1 MKNAKKISIIMSML
15 LALSG
20 PLCGF
25 RNVKAAVINNESVK
39 IATKAEIDK
48 DLEAGKVYHGFKLV
62 SKHVDKNNN
71 EKLVFQ
77 HEKSGAKLYFENNK
91 SDVKA
96 FSIGFKTPIENDKGI
111 PHILEHA
118 FLAGGSEKY
127 PVKQLIKELG
137 NGVLC
142 SDLNGLTFPDRTQYP
157 FSTIDENEFTQLMD
171 VYLDMIFN
179 PHFLKDKNI
188 FEEEGWHYSIADENG
203 PVQYNGVVYNEM
215 QGTTYSLGNMIYN
228 GECRSLFPD
237 SSYKYVSGGA
247 LDAIPKLTFEEVKNF
262 YEKYY
267 QPSNSYIVMVGDMN
281 ILDKLKLINDN
292 YLQNYDF
299 KKVDSELKLQKP
311 FKAQIEHTEEYPIA
325 VGESPKGKAIISM
338 NYVLDNDINEEDT
351 VALSLFLGSVV
362 NNPNSLFQQ
371 SLKNAGFNTVAAEL
385 VDEQIQPYVAI
396 RALYTDEERKDEF
409 KRLVLDSLKQTLEA
423 GINKDMMHAIINA
436 SELNYKKQMLDANS
450 SKEIR
455 DNVFKEWVYGKEALA
470 ENSLDDS
477 EDAFKLIRD
486 MIDSNEFEKTIGKY
500 IFDNTHS
507 SLFLLKPVP
516 GLLEKENEK
525 VANELKEFKESLTKT
540 QLNELIKMNKEY
552 KKWMT
557 EPNNKRVLNKLP
569 QTDMKNLTSELKI
582 DEPNVKIEGDIKVL
596 HHPVELD
603 GINQVKFY
611 FDASG
616 VDQDKIPYVQLLA
629 TLLGNMDTQNYN
641 YAMLPS
647 LALTYTG
654 GISWNVD
661 YIKPHNNRGDF
672 SPQLAVSS
680 SSLNKNIEY
689 MMSIIG
695 EEMFST
701 KFDNKELLKQYLSS
715 IYQGQVASIS
725 NEPISLGLSTNVSK
739 LTSNSK
745 YSELINGLS
754 YVNFIADLNQNFD
767 EKYEEIIEN
776 LKDVSSTIFSKYNMI
791 ASVAISEEEYHKFQE
806 KFSAI
811 SDCIGNNFKLPYR
824 YKFDMK
830 LSSEAIPVQSK
841 LQYNIQ
847 SFNFKNYG
855 YEFDGS
861 MYVLQEVLESKYLWD
876 KIRVNGGAY
885 GANINIAKDGKVV
898 LYSYR
903 DPRLKETYDDYNN
916 ITEFI
921 KNLKL
926 TDDELEIFKLNAVA
940 DYYKPMSTFNKINVA
955 DSIYLS
961 GSKNYSFNEIIKSIK
976 DTDVEDLRK
985 YADLFEKGL
994 KDKNITTI
1002 GNPVNIQENKDLFDE
1017 IIEVK

>member
-1 MKNAKKISIIMSML
+1 MKNSKKISIIMSML

-20 PLCGF
+20 PLSGF
-25 RNVKAAVINNESVK
+25 RNVNAAVINSESIKTAVDSK
-39 IATKAEIDK
+39 INKE
-48 DLEAGKVYHGFKLV
+48 LEVGKVYHGFKL
-62 SKHVDKNNN
+62 SGKHVDKNNN

-96 FSIGFKTPIENDKGI
+96 FSIGFRTPIENDKGI

-157 FSTIDENEFTQLMD
+157 FSTIDEKEFTQLMD

-179 PHFLKDKNI
+179 PYFLKDKNI
-188 FEEEGWHYSIADENG
+188 FEEEGWHYSINDENEAI
-203 PVQYNGVVYNEM
+203 QYNGVVYNEM

-237 SSYKYVSGGA
+237 SSYKYVSGGS
-247 LDAIPKLTFEEVKNF
+247 LEAIPKLTFEEVKDF

-281 ILDKLKLINDN
+281 ILDKLQLINDN
-292 YLQNYDF
+292 YLKNYNY
-299 KKVDSELKLQKP
+299 KKVDSELELQKP
-311 FKAQIEHTEEYPIA
+311 FKAQVEHIEEYPIPA
-325 VGESPKGKAIISM
+325 GESPEGKAIISM
-338 NYVLDNDINEEDT
+338 NYVLDKNISEEDT
-351 VALSLFLGSVV
+351 VALSLFLGAVV

-371 SLKNAGFNTVAAEL
+371 SLKNAGFNNVAAEL
-385 VDEQIQPYVAI
+385 VGEQIQPYVAI

-409 KRLVLDSLKQTLEA
+409 RKLVLDSLKQTLDA
-423 GINKDMMHAIINA
+423 GVSKDMMHAIINA
-436 SELNYKKQMLDANS
+436 SELNYKKQMLDSNF
-450 SKEIR
+450 SKETR
-455 DNVFKEWVYGKEALA
+455 DSVFKSWVYGIEPL
-470 ENSLDDS
+470 EESYLNDTES
-477 EDAFKLIRD
+477 AFKIIRE
-486 MIDSNEFEKTIGKY
+486 MIDKNEFEKTISKY
-500 IFDNTHS
+500 IFDNSHS
-507 SLFLLKPVP
+507 SLFLLKPAP
-516 GLLEKENEK
+516 GLLEKENDK

-540 QLNELIKMNKEY
+540 QLNELIKINKEY
-552 KKWMT
+552 KNWMT
-557 EPNNKRVLNKLP
+557 EPNSRRVLNKLP

-582 DEPNVKIEGDIKVL
+582 AEPDVKFEGDIKVL

-616 VDQDKIPYVQLLA
+616 VEQEKIPYVQLLA

-654 GISWNVD
+654 GITWNMD
-661 YIKPHNNRGDF
+661 YIKSHDSGDF
-672 SPQLAVSS
+672 SPQLVVSS

-695 EEMFST
+695 EEMFNT
-701 KFDNKELLKQYLSS
+701 KFDNKELLKMYLSN
-715 IYQGQVASIS
+715 IYQSQVASIS
-725 NEPISLGLSTNVSK
+725 NEPISLGLSTNVSR

-745 YSELINGLS
+745 YSELVNGLS

-776 LKDVSSTIFSKYNMI
+776 LQDVSSTIFSKYNMI
-791 ASVAISEEEYHKFQE
+791 ASVAISEEEYSQFQE
-806 KFSAI
+806 KFSGI
-811 SDCIGNNFKLPYR
+811 TDCIGNDFKIPYR

-830 LSSEAIPVQSK
+830 LSREAIPVQSK

-847 SFNFKNYG
+847 SFNFKDYG

-898 LYSYR
+898 LFSYR
-903 DPRLKETYDDYNN
+903 DPRLKETYEDYNN
-916 ITEFI
+916 ITNFI

-926 TDDELEIFKLNAVA
+926 TNDELETFKLNAVA
-940 DYYKPMSTFNKINVA
+940 DYYKPMSTFNKIQVA

-961 GSKNYSFNEIIKSIK
+961 GSKNYSFNEIIESIK
-976 DTDVEDLRK
+976 DTDVQDLRK

-994 KDKNITTI
+994 KDKNMTTI
-1002 GNPVNIQENKDLFDE
+1002 GNPVNIEENKDLFDV